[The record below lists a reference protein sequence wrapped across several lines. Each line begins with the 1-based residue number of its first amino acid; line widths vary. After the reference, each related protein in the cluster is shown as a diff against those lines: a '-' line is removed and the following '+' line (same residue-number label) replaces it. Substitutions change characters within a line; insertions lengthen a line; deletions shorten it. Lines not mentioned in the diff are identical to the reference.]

1 MFLDLRKT
9 DTGIYTCRAVS
20 ETGETARGAA
30 LVVETPTNP
39 AVIFHRTPE
48 SSTFPGSPSRP
59 TVTDVTESS
68 VLLSWRPSSAPGASP
83 VFSYTVEYFS
93 HDTGEVCFHYCQL
106 HCELHQ
112 CFVTCLSTLSYLLAK
127 TLYHLALRPLMGP
140 MRIPELTTRLQ
151 NPYYTPGSTPIME
164 ASPSPSENTIW
175 AYLLTHRKGIQLVRK
190 FCFRNPKGEPA

>member
-30 LVVETPTNP
+30 LIVETPTNP

-93 HDTGEVCFHYCQL
+93 HDTGEVCFNYCQL
-106 HCELHQ
+106 HCELHP
-112 CFVTCLSTLSYLLAK
+112 CSGRETGVLLESWRDLRESDDGDFLLAFQG
-127 TLYHLALRPLMGP
+127 R
-140 MRIPELTTRLQ
+140 R
-151 NPYYTPGSTPIME
+151 YT
-164 ASPSPSENTIW
+164 A
-175 AYLLTHRKGIQLVRK
+175 
-190 FCFRNPKGEPA
+190 